1 MTGRDSSDQSSTR
14 VRVPGLRALRLYAEG
29 VSRFD
34 RAVKLLFYVTA
45 ARGMVIAS
53 IGTILNLYLYSLGYD
68 ARFIGL
74 FNAANA
80 VATLVVSLPLGYA
93 ADRVG
98 RPMVMLIGGVGY
110 PIAILAVALAPNGSM
125 LLAFNFVFGAVASCY
140 WVAAIPMLYT
150 HTDERQRV
158 QAFSINSFLLWG
170 FGPLGALLSSQVV
183 EVAARL
189 LGVTASSSTALRGG
203 VFFMAGI
210 AALGAVPYPFLRDRR
225 ASQLAVHEI
234 PSIGRMSGLVVR
246 LLVPDGVLA
255 FGVGAV
261 LIFVQLYF
269 HVRFHLDP
277 GPIGI
282 VMALGGVAAGAC
294 TLITPAVSRHW
305 GNLGA
310 TLRLQWTVVP
320 FMAVLAFSHVLGVSV
335 LSFWLLVALRG
346 MVDPVYT
353 AFIQERVPEAFRSRI
368 AGLYEVTY
376 AIGSS
381 LGPGISGQLQQTGGF
396 TLAFL
401 FGTGSYLLGAGL
413 LYAFFGRGYS
423 PPPPTSVASVPP

>member
-1 MTGRDSSDQSSTR
+1 
-14 VRVPGLRALRLYAEG
+14 VRVPGVRALRLYAAG

-34 RAVKLLFYVTA
+34 RTVKLLFYVTA

-80 VATLVVSLPLGYA
+80 IATLVVSLPLGYA
-93 ADRVG
+93 ADRIG
-98 RPMVMLIGGVGY
+98 RPTVMLIGGIGY
-110 PIAILAVALAPNGSM
+110 PISILAVALAPNGPS
-125 LLAFNFVFGAVASCY
+125 LLAFNFVFGAFASCY

-203 VFFMAGI
+203 VFFVAAV
-210 AALGAVPYPFLRDRR
+210 AALGAVPYPFLRDRPAAR
-225 ASQLAVHEI
+225 PVQHESS
-234 PSIGRMSGLVVR
+234 PVSRMTGLVIR

-277 GPIGI
+277 GPVGI
-282 VMALGGVAAGAC
+282 VMALGGAAAGAC
-294 TLITPAVSRHW
+294 TLITPAISRRW

-310 TLRLQWTVVP
+310 TLRLQWTAVP

-335 LSFWLLVALRG
+335 LSFWLLIGLRG

-381 LGPGISGQLQQTGGF
+381 VGPGISGQLQQSGGF

-401 FGTGSYLLGAGL
+401 FGTASYLLGAAL
-413 LYAFFGRGYS
+413 LYLFFGRGYS
-423 PPPPTSVASVPP
+423 PPPPTSAASASP